1 MNGTDC
7 CDLENY
13 KNWIIRMDEI
23 FKDILHLNINRSYL
37 LHSIIWI
44 QLLFQN
50 YFENIVLGYRTY
62 GN

>member
-7 CDLENY
+7 CDFENY